1 MGFIGAG
8 AMGFS
13 HLQLFHHECCRQT
26 EAVALCASDPGRIS
40 RAMAVAPNI
49 QLFKRES
56 DLIQSD
62 LDAVVIS
69 TPNFT
74 HVPLALATLKAG
86 KHLFLEK
93 PVGITPVECRKL
105 LRVSAKSNRVL
116 MIGHELRYSS
126 FFGKFKKLMEKPL
139 LT

>member
-13 HLQLFHHECCRQT
+13 HLQLFHHECRGQA

-40 RAMAVAPNI
+40 RAMAVAPDM

-62 LDAVVIS
+62 LEAVVIS
-69 TPNFT
+69 TPT
-74 HVPLALATLKAG
+74 VSLKMRRWFCTAMS
-86 KHLFLEK
+86 E
-93 PVGITPVECRKL
+93 PQR
-105 LRVSAKSNRVL
+105 
-116 MIGHELRYSS
+116 
-126 FFGKFKKLMEKPL
+126 
-139 LT
+139 